1 MQSSTWNVRRIL
13 MSDNNRRYH
22 DIMMKALLF
31 LAFVWCKKLVIL
43 LKLEDSDGTSVS
55 RWAVCVFCKPL
66 RVLYLLWI
74 LSVVRIVITVWSV
87 GLGARKLC
95 VSQFSRTIVIPI
107 NLFCVADHILA
118 VSLDTIFA
126 WLLNL
131 GTHIYGSF
139 VGVPEWYWHTF
150 IEAQCLVYVFLENCD
165 GRTSN
170 KWVESRT

>member
-1 MQSSTWNVRRIL
+1 MECETDINVF
-13 MSDNNRRYH
+13 DNNRRYH

-31 LAFVWCKKLVIL
+31 LVFVWCKKLVIL

-95 VSQFSRTIVIPI
+95 VSRFSRTIVIPI
-107 NLFCVADHILA
+107 NLFCVGDHIIS
-118 VSLDTIFA
+118 VSLDTINA
-126 WLLNL
+126 RLLNL
-131 GTHIYGSF
+131 GTHIYGFLCGGTWMVLTHFYRSS
-139 VGVPEWYWHTF
+139 VSSV
-150 IEAQCLVYVFLENCD
+150 CVFGELWWSD
-165 GRTSN
+165 
-170 KWVESRT
+170 KQ